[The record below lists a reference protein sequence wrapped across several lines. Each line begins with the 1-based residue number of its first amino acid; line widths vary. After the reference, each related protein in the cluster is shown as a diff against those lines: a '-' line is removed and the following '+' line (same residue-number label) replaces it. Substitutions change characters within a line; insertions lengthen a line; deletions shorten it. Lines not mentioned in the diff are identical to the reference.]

1 MTSPSLGPI
10 EPYLARMS
18 DLDAS
23 DLFLTVGSPPMAL
36 VNKRL
41 VPLAEAQLTSGDL
54 EALAAPFL
62 VDERAAEFKKR
73 PDLDLAT
80 AVPGK
85 GRFRLNLFRQ
95 RNELGI
101 VARRVKLE
109 VPSID
114 ALGLPP
120 VLARLALEK
129 RGVLLVTGATGSGKS
144 TTLAAMIDHRNRSA
158 EGHIVT
164 IEDPVEFIHPHR
176 KSLVT
181 QREVGIDTATYQ
193 DALKSALRQAP
204 DMLLIGE
211 IRDRETAEAALH
223 FGETGHLVMA
233 TLHSTNAAQTL
244 ERVMNLFP
252 EDLHAQIRLLLS
264 LSLVGIV
271 SQRLIPSSD
280 GRSRVAAFE
289 VLLPT
294 PRVRDLIKQWEIGG
308 VKTALAEGGDGMQ
321 SFDESLYRIV
331 KAGKLTFDDAV
342 LYADSPS
349 DFRLRFRLEE
359 SGAAKGGERPRM
371 GLK

>member
-1 MTSPSLGPI
+1 MTTPSLGPI
-10 EPYLARMS
+10 EPWLARMS
-18 DLDAS
+18 ELDAS

-41 VPLAEAQLTSGDL
+41 VPLSEAPLASKDL

-62 VDERAAEFKKR
+62 GDGRAAEFAKR

-85 GRFRLNLFRQ
+85 GRFRLNIFRQ
-95 RNELGI
+95 RNDLGI

-109 VPSID
+109 LPSIEGL
-114 ALGLPP
+114 ALPP
-120 VLARLALEK
+120 VLGRLALEK

-164 IEDPVEFIHPHR
+164 IEDPIEFIHPHR
-176 KSLVT
+176 KSVVT

-211 IRDRETAEAALH
+211 IRDRNTAEAALH

-252 EDLHAQIRLLLS
+252 EDMHAQVRMLLS

-271 SQRLIPSSD
+271 SQRL
-280 GRSRVAAFE
+280 
-289 VLLPT
+289 
-294 PRVRDLIKQWEIGG
+294 
-308 VKTALAEGGDGMQ
+308 
-321 SFDESLYRIV
+321 
-331 KAGKLTFDDAV
+331 
-342 LYADSPS
+342 
-349 DFRLRFRLEE
+349 
-359 SGAAKGGERPRM
+359 
-371 GLK
+371 